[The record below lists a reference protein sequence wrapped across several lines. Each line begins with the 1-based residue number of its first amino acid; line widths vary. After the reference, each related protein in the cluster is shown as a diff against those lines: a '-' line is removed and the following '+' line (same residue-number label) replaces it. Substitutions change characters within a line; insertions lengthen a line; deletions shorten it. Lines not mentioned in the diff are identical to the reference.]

1 MSAVLEPTRMQQL
14 ILAGQRLLPD
24 SPLYNMAF
32 SFELEGSL
40 DVARLQAAVRTVITE
55 NECLRLYLDPADR
68 PRVAD
73 PSRFALRLAEGP
85 DDAET
90 LEREAARPMDLHAG
104 CFETRL
110 YRRDHQRHVWYVKKH
125 HLITDGVAFV
135 EFFRQ
140 VERAYRGEALRV
152 VSFADQLRREAASR
166 AEPRFADLQT
176 FWAERCAQ
184 ASTTAARQRHG
195 DNVTSRHSLVLEP
208 ELMKTLERAV
218 THAPLRAISRNLAV
232 FSVLAAALFVLRY
245 RLFDREAHTLGM
257 PVHQRTRG
265 NAIGPVLEIGFLD
278 VPPSGAATFA
288 ELVAMVQAD
297 ALTVLKNTAPG
308 VSSAAINSSF
318 SWLLN
323 FVTASFGAFD
333 GLACKTTWLHPGA
346 GDAAH
351 TLRLQ
356 AHDFDASGN
365 LTLHFDLATR
375 EFTAAQ
381 RDALPR
387 IFVRLLS
394 RCLEDPSRDFRS
406 VSLLDDGEYER
417 ISAARGTCAS
427 KPIVG
432 TLERFKAQVERYP
445 DRIAVVDQER
455 STSYAELGR
464 RATELAEIFSAWE
477 VVPILAPR
485 GTAAVAAIIGALMAG
500 RPFVPLEVQHPDER
514 INRILDALGNPPVSV
529 GGASTR
535 PLRCAWQLDLDEP
548 ILGAHAHPG
557 LRPGSDT
564 AYIIFTSGTTGS
576 PKGVEVGALS
586 LTNYVAWAAATYG
599 EGRPLDMP
607 LYSSLAF
614 DLTLTSIFLPLITG
628 GKIRIYGSDPKTSQ
642 LAILDVM
649 AEDAVD
655 AVKLTPSHLRLAMRA
670 SGHGPPAE
678 RRIRTLILG
687 GENLTRD
694 MALQAQGHSATPL
707 RIFNEYG
714 PTEATI
720 GCMIHLFDPARD
732 MTASVP
738 IGRPIENSIVEVL
751 DHCGMPVPH
760 GFDGQ
765 IALSGLTLA
774 LGYWHSERIAGQPY
788 MTGDRARREPSGELV
803 YLGRNDN
810 QVKFR
815 GARIELAE
823 VERALEGLP
832 SVHQAHVVVVRAK
845 RDAPEVQCERCG
857 IPSSV
862 PRIRIER
869 GICSVCREF
878 ESKQDR
884 VQAYFKDLDT
894 LATELRAR
902 QHDRAGVDCLVLASG
917 GKDSSYAL
925 CKLVELGFK
934 PVVLTLDNGYLSE
947 HALAN
952 VERMTQRLGLEWV
965 RETAPGMK
973 AIFADSL
980 ARHSNV
986 CNGCFKTIYTL
997 AINFALKRG
1006 IPSIVT
1012 GLSRGQLF
1020 ETRLL
1025 DMLDADV
1032 FDERAIDARVLRAR
1046 LAYHSMADA
1055 VSEHLDVSAVRR
1067 PDTFSRV
1074 AFFDF
1079 YRYCDASLNEMLSF
1093 LARFGDWQRPPD
1105 TGRSTNCL
1113 INDVGIY
1120 VHKKERG
1127 HHNYAIPYAWDV
1139 RMGHKTRTQAL
1150 TELNDEINVAR
1161 VDKILADIR
1170 YTPIDRPEE
1179 GEEQLIAYYTTTVGA
1194 QPYDSERLR
1203 EALMQVLPDY
1213 AIPTAYVALEEMPL
1227 TASGK
1232 VDRSALPAPARGR
1245 KAYRPPESAVERD
1258 LVAIWEEQFKLDR
1271 ASVHDNFFDLGG
1283 DSIAA
1288 VQISVAAARLGWRV
1302 EPTDCFDYPTIAD
1315 LATAAT
1321 PRDASQV
1328 DSYSVPEVGLMA
1340 GELEGLMKRLES

>member
-1 MSAVLEPTRMQQL
+1 MSAVLAPTQMQQL
-14 ILAGQRLLPD
+14 ILAGQRLQPD

-32 SFELEGSL
+32 SFELEGAL
-40 DVARLQAAVRTVITE
+40 DIVRFQAAIRTVITE
-55 NECLRLYLDPADR
+55 NECLRLYLDSADR
-68 PRVAD
+68 PRVAE
-73 PSRFALRLAEGP
+73 PNRFALRLAEGP
-85 DDAET
+85 GDAVT
-90 LEREAARPMDLHAG
+90 LEREAAKPMDLHAA
-104 CFETRL
+104 CFQTSL
-110 YRRDHQRHVWYVKKH
+110 YRRDDQRHVWYVKKH

-140 VERAYRGEALRV
+140 VERAYRGDPLRA
-152 VSFADQLRREAASR
+152 VSFDDHLRREAESR
-166 AEPRFADLQT
+166 AQPRFADLQT
-176 FWAERCAQ
+176 FWAERCAK
-184 ASTTAARQRHG
+184 ASATAARQRYG
-195 DNVTSRHSLVLEP
+195 NNDTSRHSLVLEP
-208 ELMKTLERAV
+208 ELMKLLERAV
-218 THAPLRAISRNLAV
+218 TSPPLRAISRNLAV
-232 FSVLAAALFVLRY
+232 FSVLAATLFVLRY
-245 RLFDREAHTLGM
+245 RLFDQAAHTLGM

-278 VPPSGAATFA
+278 VSPAGAATFA

-297 ALTVLKNTAPG
+297 ALTVLKNSAPG
-308 VSSAAINSSF
+308 ISSAAINSSF

-323 FVTASFGAFD
+323 FVTTSFGTFN

-356 AHDFDASGN
+356 AHDFDAVGSM
-365 LTLHFDLATR
+365 TLHFDLATR
-375 EFTAAQ
+375 EFSAAQ

-387 IFVRLLS
+387 LFVRLLS

-406 VSLLDDGEYER
+406 VSLLEEGEDER
-417 ISAARGTCAS
+417 IREARGTS
-427 KPIVG
+427 GNQPFVG
-432 TLERFKAQVERYP
+432 TLELFKAQLERYP
-445 DRIAVVDQER
+445 DRIAVVDRDR

-464 RATELAEIFSAWE
+464 RATELAAIFSEWE

-514 INRILDALGNPPVSV
+514 INRILDALGNPPI
-529 GGASTR
+529 GAAGSSTR

-548 ILGAHAHPG
+548 VPSAPANAGV
-557 LRPGSDT
+557 RPGSDT
-564 AYIIFTSGTTGS
+564 AYIIFTSGTTGA
-576 PKGVEVGALS
+576 PKGVEVGGPS
-586 LTNYVAWAAATYG
+586 LTNYVSWAATTYG

-670 SGHGPPAE
+670 SDHRAPAE
-678 RRIRTLILG
+678 RRVRTLILG

-694 MALQAQGHSATPL
+694 LALQAHESFATPV

-714 PTEATI
+714 PTEATV

-765 IALSGLTLA
+765 IMLSGLTLA
-774 LGYWHSERIAGQPY
+774 LGYWHGERIAGKPY
-788 MTGDRARREPSGELV
+788 KTGDRARRGPSGELI

-832 SVHQAHVVVVRAK
+832 SVHQAHVVVTRAK
-845 RDAPEVQCERCG
+845 REAPEVQCERCG

-869 GICSVCREF
+869 GVCSVCREF
-878 ESKQDR
+878 EVKRER

-952 VERMTQRLGLEWV
+952 VERMTKRLGLEWV

-997 AINFALKRG
+997 AVNFALKRG

-1025 DMLDADV
+1025 DMLDAEV

-1093 LARFGDWQRPPD
+1093 LAEFGAWRRPPD

-1139 RMGHKTRTQAL
+1139 RMGHKTRAQAL
-1150 TELNDEINVAR
+1150 TELNDDINVAR
-1161 VDKILADIR
+1161 VENILAEIR
-1170 YTPIDRPEE
+1170 YTPVDTPEE
-1179 GEEQLIAYYTTTVGA
+1179 SEEQLVAYYTTTAGG
-1194 QPYDSERLR
+1194 QNDGSERLR
-1203 EALMQVLPDY
+1203 EALMEILPDY
-1213 AIPTAYVALEEMPL
+1213 AIPTAFVALEEMPL
-1227 TASGK
+1227 TPSGK
-1232 VDRSALPAPARGR
+1232 VNRSALPPPARGR
-1245 KAYRPPESAVERD
+1245 TSYRPPESALERD
-1258 LVAIWEEQFKLDR
+1258 LVAIWEDQFKLDR

-1302 EPTDCFDYPTIAD
+1302 DPTDCFDHPTIAD

-1321 PRDASQV
+1321 RQDVSRAE
-1328 DSYSVPEVGLMA
+1328 SYGLPEVGLMA
-1340 GELEGLMKRLES
+1340 GELEGLMKRLET